1 MDVMLRDK
9 AEELAKEIA
18 VSISTQQELSDVMR
32 LMTKSVIER
41 MLDAEMDVHLDQE
54 RGRTVPVATTAAAQ
68 TTTVCTSAA
77 EGDADRAGKGSGR
90 NRRNGTSAK
99 TVQGESGRLA
109 ITTPRDRNSTFEP
122 LLIPKHE
129 RRLAGFDDKVLALYA
144 KGMSTR
150 DIQELVKTLYGV
162 ELSATLISSLTDAVD
177 EEVTAWRSRPLEA
190 VWPIVYFDGIVVH
203 VRGANGRVS
212 QHTIYVALG
221 VNLAGKKEL
230 LGLWLAE
237 SEGAK
242 FWLQVLTD
250 LKNRGLGDIFVACV
264 DGLAG
269 FPEAIRAAYPQTKV
283 QLCVVHLVRSAL
295 RYVTDQ
301 DSAAVV
307 RDLKKIYEAATLLE
321 AEQALEDFAQAWQAS
336 YPTIIKM
343 WRAKWTDIITLF
355 DFPAPIR
362 KAISTTNAIESVN
375 SVIRKFTR
383 NRKIYPNEE
392 SALKITFMAIREASK
407 KWTMPIKNWKAA
419 LNHFA
424 ILYEDRLPTQSE
436 TVARIWGFCYPSRA

>member
-1 MDVMLRDK
+1 MDALLRGK

-18 VSISTQQELSDVMR
+18 VSISTQQELGDVMR

-41 MLDAEMDVHLDQE
+41 MLDAEMDVHLDEE
-54 RGRTVPVATTAAAQ
+54 RGQTAPKAVATTTATQTVAAGA
-68 TTTVCTSAA
+68 SDA
-77 EGDADRAGKGSGR
+77 DADRAGKNSGR
-90 NRRNGTSAK
+90 NRRNGKSAK
-99 TVQGESGRLA
+99 TVQGESGRLTL
-109 ITTPRDRNSTFEP
+109 TTPRDRNGTFEP

-150 DIQELVKTLYGV
+150 DIQELLKTLYGV

-203 VRGANGRVS
+203 VRGTSGRVS

-221 VNLAGKKEL
+221 VNLTGHKEL

-237 SEGAK
+237 NEGAK

-250 LKNRGLGDIFVACV
+250 LKNRGLNDIFVACV

-283 QLCVVHLVRSAL
+283 QLCVVHLVRAAL
-295 RYVTDQ
+295 RYVSDQ
-301 DSAAVV
+301 DSKAVT
-307 RDLKKIYEAATLLE
+307 RDLKNIYGAATLLE
-321 AEQALEDFAQAWQAS
+321 AEQALETFAQAWQEK
-336 YPTIIKM
+336 YPTIVKM
-343 WRAKWTDIITLF
+343 WRLKWTDIITLF

-407 KWTMPIKNWKAA
+407 KWTMPIRNWKAA

-424 ILYEDRLPTQSE
+424 ILFEGRLPMQLS
-436 TVARIWGFCYPSRA
+436 

>member
-1 MDVMLRDK
+1 MDATIRDK
-9 AEELAKEIA
+9 AAEFAKEFARNIT
-18 VSISTQQELSDVMR
+18 TQQELSDVMR
-32 LMTKSVIER
+32 LMSKAMIER
-41 MLDAEMDVHLDQE
+41 MLQAEMDVHLSQE
-54 RGRTVPVATTAAAQ
+54 GAARRARGSVAAAAKQ
-68 TTTVCTSAA
+68 GTA
-77 EGDADRAGKGSGR
+77 ETATEATPAPSPEGKRVRR

-99 TVQGESGRLA
+99 TVQGESGQMTIDA
-109 ITTPRDRNSTFEP
+109 PRDRNGTFEP
-122 LLIPKHE
+122 LLIPKYE
-129 RRLAGFDDKVLALYA
+129 RRLAGFDEKILALYA

-150 DIQELVKTLYGV
+150 DIQELVQTLYGV
-162 ELSATLISSLTDAVD
+162 ELSPMLISSVTDGVD

-203 VRGANGRVS
+203 VRGTSGRVS

-221 VNLAGKKEL
+221 VNLEGKKEL

-237 SEGAK
+237 NEGAK
-242 FWLQVLTD
+242 FWLGVLTD
-250 LKNRGLGDIFVACV
+250 MKNRGLNDIFVACV

-283 QLCVVHLVRSAL
+283 QLCVVHLVRAAL
-295 RYVTDQ
+295 RYVNSEDGQ
-301 DSAAVV
+301 AVA
-307 RDLKKIYEAATLLE
+307 RDLKKIYQAATLIE
-321 AEQALEDFAQAWQAS
+321 AEQALDDFAQVWEEK
-336 YPTIIKM
+336 YPTIVKM

-355 DFPAPIR
+355 DFPSPIR
-362 KAISTTNAIESVN
+362 KAIATTNAIESVN

-407 KWTMPIKNWKAA
+407 KWTMPIRNWKAA

-424 ILYEDRLPTQSE
+424 ILFEGRLPAQ
-436 TVARIWGFCYPSRA
+436 FH